1 MFTSADLLLIEVAGV
16 FLPALIVTFFTI
28 MYTYKT
34 THRYKKAIKRLYQM
48 SFKGVDMER
57 KRIASEMHDHLALHS
72 ITIAEEFVELKD
84 RLTGIELELLRKL
97 ESHSDLFRFRTH
109 QIIEYMYPR
118 GLSTSDWQS
127 SFNQLAD
134 KLSIGNIRVTFE
146 SFAENTPN
154 FDWLHHAYWAIQEI
168 VTNAIRHAQV
178 NRVQIIATE
187 ETKQFIL
194 CVHYR
199 ATENARKWLS
209 SNTKAGLGTLIVK
222 DRLQIIDANMHVEI
236 KDDVVTQTL
245 IINK

>member
-1 MFTSADLLLIEVAGV
+1 
-16 FLPALIVTFFTI
+16 
-28 MYTYKT
+28 
-34 THRYKKAIKRLYQM
+34 
-48 SFKGVDMER
+48 
-57 KRIASEMHDHLALHS
+57 
-72 ITIAEEFVELKD
+72 
-84 RLTGIELELLRKL
+84 
-97 ESHSDLFRFRTH
+97 
-109 QIIEYMYPR
+109 
-118 GLSTSDWQS
+118 
-127 SFNQLAD
+127 
-134 KLSIGNIRVTFE
+134 
-146 SFAENTPN
+146 
-154 FDWLHHAYWAIQEI
+154 LHHAYWAIQEI